1 MKKAKITKAQEYHKL
16 EELTGWSLTAGQ
28 LKKALEK
35 IDDDVLICSHRVED
49 LYFKSH
55 GWKVFKALW
64 EKVQLD
70 PEHLQKMEKNL
81 ENEEDP
87 SLVEL
92 VKYENNYGEM
102 KTYIDVIPGFQGFM
116 TITKN
121 GEKVFVISPHY

>member
-16 EELTGWSLTAGQ
+16 EELTGWILTAGQ
-28 LKKALEK
+28 LKKALEE

-70 PEHLQKMEKNL
+70 PEDLQKMEKNL